1 MNYTYEY
8 DVLRYITHPHIVNVI
23 GASEDNNHFYMEME
37 YCISDDLSKHL
48 FPDAN
53 CNYLEKVIKT
63 VSTELLLGLKEL
75 HSNGIIHCNLKPS
88 NVLIDEHGNVKIC
101 DFKKALVVNKMT
113 TTDIRRNKRGLSPC
127 YTAPEIF
134 TDEGTFSFKSDLW
147 ALGCIMFEMATGE
160 VPFKD
165 EILHVLIKKILN
177 NEPDYNNKKFK
188 AYSVEFQNVVKC
200 LLQKDTSKRMSWG
213 DIENMPF
220 WDFVNDAHSSNSSNL
235 IYDNSNTHK
244 HEVYSSKTY
253 SHNTSQIKSNVSM
266 KNTYN
271 NSLSTTVTNVHNNNH
286 NNITALDEHNDDDND
301 NDDYSTGSS
310 NTRVKDVNNT
320 DQEFNLHY
328 NTYNTPNTNHNPNK
342 NNNFLE
348 LSILNINKVFT
359 SDKRVIQTPLNDMAI
374 SVTKH
379 TDIPNIES
387 IMLHTSDRI
396 IKPIIGNKLIESFSP
411 IATYNTNMIAFPI
424 YNINTIINL
433 IATEQIEL
441 FDVFLLTIYKQM
453 EQYITQQQYD
463 YLLNILNYFES
474 IILNKEVA
482 NNIINTS
489 FVKLF
494 ISLMDVDNVDICI
507 RACSIIANLIR
518 YVTSMQ
524 HSLDEY
530 NLTSKLIA
538 FIKAENV
545 NVMLNRKAI
554 ATLGEYFFFVATQV
568 EGDNASLHH
577 QWNIMSTE
585 SINALL
591 YALTHNDEVVRFYAL
606 KTIENTV
613 ILTNVA
619 KAYFA
624 SNDEFI
630 NRISEIYLNDHNN
643 NIEIKTSA
651 LNTVAHIVKLEP
663 MLMKVFIN
671 KFTNETLGNV
681 LNNESSKNQ
690 QCIINIML
698 FGIVGNV
705 NNINIINFDDV
716 MPSMIN
722 LLESA
727 NSVIR
732 GKIIL
737 LLSLVFGDKH
747 LIHKYGEK
755 VFNIMVKLRKDRQY
769 YYYHVKIFE
778 SFMINF
784 CKHILTCIIPQITK
798 SISTNTANTNN
809 DIISLITSLAV
820 VAPYYK
826 ISFSLFTI
834 EFIETLVS
842 LISTTT
848 NGVIQVHALDILRC
862 FSETAYSVKDCST
875 TLTTSSLFESI
886 LNLTNIVA
894 DEHKRIPLNICANIL
909 TILLDDDTLYS
920 STSFEHGKTNQ
931 INSLILRTLPLMI
944 TLLHNEDTINDSLS
958 FLALV
963 IERNCTFIT
972 VYRSIGIIERVF
984 ALMMVVSD
992 DNNYISNINL
1002 LKILMKLIEATD
1014 TTFDTIIELGLID
1027 KVNYLI
1033 SQDNVDDVSM
1043 YTEYVIEMLFE
1054 LMCKLNEYIK
1064 KKDMSDNEECRVVF
1078 LKKIEGVVKNFKLCV
1093 KLFSCSNKNV
1103 QEKCAVIVILML
1115 QFISSVNEYECC
1127 MWDVVFTSDNVVDL
1141 LKGLESPCVKIYKK
1155 IIKIFKWIIEY
1166 QYNAQD
1172 VLSTYKSYIKVYIEK
1187 IRDTSKDVDIVE
1199 VANRFL
1205 SNDLNKIVVVHNN
1218 NNNNN

>member
-1 MNYTYEY
+1 
-8 DVLRYITHPHIVNVI
+8 
-23 GASEDNNHFYMEME
+23 ME
-37 YCISDDLSKHL
+37 YCISEDLSKHL

-53 CNYLEKVIKT
+53 CNYLEQVIKT
-63 VSTELLLGLKEL
+63 ISTELLLGLKEL

-101 DFKKALVVNKMT
+101 DFKKALVVGKMT
-113 TTDIRRNKRGLSPC
+113 IADIRRNKRGLSPC

-147 ALGCIMFEMATGE
+147 ALGCIMFEMASGE

-165 EILHVLIKKILN
+165 EILHGLIKKILN

-188 AYSVEFQNVVKC
+188 AYSIEFQNVVKC
-200 LLQKDTSKRMSWG
+200 LLQKDTNKRMSWG
-213 DIENMPF
+213 DIEKMPF
-220 WDFVNDAHSSNSSNL
+220 WDFANDNAHSSNL
-235 IYDNSNTHK
+235 TYDNSNTHK
-244 HEVYSSKTY
+244 HETYSSKTY
-253 SHNTSQIKSNVSM
+253 SHNTSQIKSNGNLLYNNVSM

-271 NSLSTTVTNVHNNNH
+271 NSLSTTVTNVHNKLLS
-286 NNITALDEHNDDDND
+286 NNITALEKHNDDDD
-301 NDDYSTGSS
+301 EDENDDYSTGSS
-310 NTRVKDVNNT
+310 NTRGKDVNNT

-328 NTYNTPNTNHNPNK
+328 NTNNTPNTNHNHNK

-348 LSILNINKVFT
+348 LSILNISKVFT
-359 SDKRVIQTPLNDMAI
+359 HDKRIIQTTINDMSI
-374 SVTKH
+374 SITNH
-379 TDIPNIES
+379 NDIPNIQS
-387 IMLHTSDRI
+387 IMFHTSDRI
-396 IKPIIGNKLIESFSP
+396 IKPIIGNKLIESSP
-411 IATYNTNMIAFPI
+411 PITQYNTNMIDFPI
-424 YNINTIINL
+424 YNINTIINV
-433 IATEQIEL
+433 ITTEQMEL
-441 FDVFLLTIYKQM
+441 FDAFLLTIYKHM

-494 ISLMDVDNVDICI
+494 ISFMNVDNVDICI

-524 HSLDEY
+524 HSLDKY
-530 NLTSKLIA
+530 HLTSKLIA

-568 EGDNASLHH
+568 EGDNASLHY
-577 QWNIMSTE
+577 QWNISIE

-591 YALTHNDEVVRFYAL
+591 YALTHNDEVVQFYAL

-630 NRISEIYLNDHNN
+630 NRISEIYFNEHYD

-651 LNTVAHIVKLEP
+651 LNTIAHIVKLEP

-671 KFTNETLGNV
+671 TFTNETLGNV
-681 LNNESSKNQ
+681 INKESSKNQ
-690 QCIINIML
+690 QCVINIIL

-716 MPSMIN
+716 MPSLIN

-747 LIHKYGEK
+747 LIYKYGEK
-755 VFNIMVKLRKDRQY
+755 VFNIMMKLRKDRQY

-784 CKHILTCIIPQITK
+784 CKHILTCLIPQITK
-798 SISTNTANTNN
+798 SISTNIANTNN

-820 VAPYYK
+820 IAPYYK

-848 NGVIQVHALDILRC
+848 NDVIHAYALDILRC
-862 FSETAYSVKDCST
+862 FSETAFSVKDSLT
-875 TLTTSSLFESI
+875 TLITSSLFVNI
-886 LNLTNIVA
+886 LNLTNVVA
-894 DEHKRIPLNICANIL
+894 DEHKRIPLNVCANIL

-920 STSFEHGKTNQ
+920 STSIEHGKTNQ
-931 INSLILRTLPLMI
+931 INSLILRILPLMI
-944 TLLHNEDTINDSLS
+944 TLLHHEDTINDSLS
-958 FLALV
+958 FLALI

-984 ALMMVVSD
+984 TLMKVVVND
-992 DNNYISNINL
+992 NNNNNYISNLNL
-1002 LKILMKLIEATD
+1002 LKILMKLIEAKD
-1014 TTFDTIIELGLID
+1014 TTFDTIIDLGLID

-1033 SQDNVDDVSM
+1033 SKDNVDDVSM

-1054 LMCKLNEYIK
+1054 LMCKLNEYK
-1064 KKDMSDNEECRVVF
+1064 KKKYMNDNDNDNDKEEYKVNF

-1103 QEKCAVIVILML
+1103 QEKCVVIVILML

-1127 MWDVVFTSDNVVDL
+1127 KWNVMFTSDNVVDL

-1155 IIKIFKWIIEY
+1155 IIRIFKWIIEY

-1172 VLSTYKSYIKVYIEK
+1172 VLSSYKSYIKVYIEK

-1205 SNDLNKIVVVHNN
+1205 INDLNKIVVVHNN
-1218 NNNNN
+1218 NNC

>member
-1 MNYTYEY
+1 
-8 DVLRYITHPHIVNVI
+8 
-23 GASEDNNHFYMEME
+23 ME
-37 YCISDDLSKHL
+37 YCISEDLSKHL

-53 CNYLEKVIKT
+53 CNYLEQVIKT
-63 VSTELLLGLKEL
+63 ISTELLLGLKEL

-101 DFKKALVVNKMT
+101 DFKKALVVGKMT
-113 TTDIRRNKRGLSPC
+113 IADIRRNKRGLSPC

-147 ALGCIMFEMATGE
+147 ALGCIMFEMASGE

-165 EILHVLIKKILN
+165 EILHGLIKKILN

-188 AYSVEFQNVVKC
+188 AYSIEFQNVVKC
-200 LLQKDTSKRMSWG
+200 LLQKDTNKRMSWG
-213 DIENMPF
+213 DIEKMPF
-220 WDFVNDAHSSNSSNL
+220 WDFANDNAHSSNL
-235 IYDNSNTHK
+235 TYDNSNTHK
-244 HEVYSSKTY
+244 HETYSSKTY
-253 SHNTSQIKSNVSM
+253 SHNTSQIKSNGNLLYNNVSM

-271 NSLSTTVTNVHNNNH
+271 NSLSTTVTNVHNKLLS
-286 NNITALDEHNDDDND
+286 NNITALEKHNDDDD
-301 NDDYSTGSS
+301 EDENDDYSTGSS
-310 NTRVKDVNNT
+310 NTRGKDVNNT

-328 NTYNTPNTNHNPNK
+328 NTNNTPNTNHNHNK

-348 LSILNINKVFT
+348 LSILNISKVFT
-359 SDKRVIQTPLNDMAI
+359 HDKRIIQTTINDMSI
-374 SVTKH
+374 SITNH
-379 TDIPNIES
+379 NDIPNIQS
-387 IMLHTSDRI
+387 IMFHTSDRI
-396 IKPIIGNKLIESFSP
+396 IKPIIGNKLIESSP
-411 IATYNTNMIAFPI
+411 PITQYNTNMIDFPI
-424 YNINTIINL
+424 YNINTIINV
-433 IATEQIEL
+433 ITTEQMEL
-441 FDVFLLTIYKQM
+441 FDAFLLTIYKHM

-494 ISLMDVDNVDICI
+494 ISFMNVDNVDICI

-524 HSLDEY
+524 HSLDKY
-530 NLTSKLIA
+530 HLTSKLIA

-568 EGDNASLHH
+568 EGDNASLHY
-577 QWNIMSTE
+577 QWNISIE

-591 YALTHNDEVVRFYAL
+591 YALTHNDEVVQFYAL

-630 NRISEIYLNDHNN
+630 NRISEIYFNEHYD

-651 LNTVAHIVKLEP
+651 LNTIAHIVKLEP

-671 KFTNETLGNV
+671 TFTNETLGNV
-681 LNNESSKNQ
+681 INKESSKNQ
-690 QCIINIML
+690 QCVINIIL

-716 MPSMIN
+716 MPSLIN

-747 LIHKYGEK
+747 LIYKYGEK
-755 VFNIMVKLRKDRQY
+755 VFNIMMKLRKDRQY

-784 CKHILTCIIPQITK
+784 CKHILTCLIPQITK
-798 SISTNTANTNN
+798 SIATNTANTNN

-820 VAPYYK
+820 IAPYYK

-848 NGVIQVHALDILRC
+848 NDVIHAYALDILRC
-862 FSETAYSVKDCST
+862 FSETAFSVKDSLT
-875 TLTTSSLFESI
+875 TLITSSLFVNI
-886 LNLTNIVA
+886 LNLTNVVA
-894 DEHKRIPLNICANIL
+894 DEHKRIPLNVCANIL

-920 STSFEHGKTNQ
+920 STSIEHGKTNQ
-931 INSLILRTLPLMI
+931 INSLILRILPLMI
-944 TLLHNEDTINDSLS
+944 TLLHHEDTINDSLS
-958 FLALV
+958 FLALI

-984 ALMMVVSD
+984 TLMKVVVND
-992 DNNYISNINL
+992 NNNNNYISNLNL
-1002 LKILMKLIEATD
+1002 LKILMKLIEAKD
-1014 TTFDTIIELGLID
+1014 TTFDTIIDLGLID

-1033 SQDNVDDVSM
+1033 SKDNVDDVSM

-1054 LMCKLNEYIK
+1054 LMCKLNEYK
-1064 KKDMSDNEECRVVF
+1064 KKKYMNDNDNDNDKEEYKVNF

-1103 QEKCAVIVILML
+1103 QEKCVVIVILML

-1127 MWDVVFTSDNVVDL
+1127 KWNVMFTSDNVVDL

-1155 IIKIFKWIIEY
+1155 IIRIFKWIIEY

-1172 VLSTYKSYIKVYIEK
+1172 VLSSYKSYIKVYIEK

-1205 SNDLNKIVVVHNN
+1205 INDLNKIVVVHNN
-1218 NNNNN
+1218 NNC

>member
-1 MNYTYEY
+1 
-8 DVLRYITHPHIVNVI
+8 
-23 GASEDNNHFYMEME
+23 ME
-37 YCISDDLSKHL
+37 YCISEDLSKHL

-53 CNYLEKVIKT
+53 CNYLEQVIKT
-63 VSTELLLGLKEL
+63 ISTELLLGLKEL

-101 DFKKALVVNKMT
+101 DFKKALVVGKMT
-113 TTDIRRNKRGLSPC
+113 IADIRRNKRGLSPC

-147 ALGCIMFEMATGE
+147 ALGCIMFEMASGE

-165 EILHVLIKKILN
+165 EILHGLIKKILN

-188 AYSVEFQNVVKC
+188 AYSIEFQNVVKC
-200 LLQKDTSKRMSWG
+200 LLQKDTNKRMSWG
-213 DIENMPF
+213 DIEKMPF
-220 WDFVNDAHSSNSSNL
+220 WDFANDNAHSSNL
-235 IYDNSNTHK
+235 TYDNSNTHK
-244 HEVYSSKTY
+244 HETYSSKTY
-253 SHNTSQIKSNVSM
+253 SHNTSQIKSNGNLLYNNVSM

-271 NSLSTTVTNVHNNNH
+271 NSLSTTVTNVHNKLLS
-286 NNITALDEHNDDDND
+286 NNITALEKHNDDDD
-301 NDDYSTGSS
+301 EDENDDYSTGSS
-310 NTRVKDVNNT
+310 NTRGKDVNNT

-328 NTYNTPNTNHNPNK
+328 NTNNTPNTNHNHNK

-348 LSILNINKVFT
+348 LSILNISKVFT
-359 SDKRVIQTPLNDMAI
+359 HDKRIIQTTINDMSI
-374 SVTKH
+374 SITNH
-379 TDIPNIES
+379 NDIPNIQS
-387 IMLHTSDRI
+387 IMFHTSDRI
-396 IKPIIGNKLIESFSP
+396 IKPIIGNKLIESSP
-411 IATYNTNMIAFPI
+411 PITQYNTNMIDFPI
-424 YNINTIINL
+424 YNINTIINV
-433 IATEQIEL
+433 ITTEQMEL
-441 FDVFLLTIYKQM
+441 FDAFLLTIYKHM

-494 ISLMDVDNVDICI
+494 ISFMNVDNVDICI

-524 HSLDEY
+524 HSLDKY
-530 NLTSKLIA
+530 HLTSKLIA

-568 EGDNASLHH
+568 EGDNASLHY
-577 QWNIMSTE
+577 QWNISIE

-591 YALTHNDEVVRFYAL
+591 YALTHNDEVVQFYAL

-630 NRISEIYLNDHNN
+630 NRISEIYFNEHYD

-651 LNTVAHIVKLEP
+651 LNTIAHIVKLEP

-671 KFTNETLGNV
+671 TFTNETLGNV
-681 LNNESSKNQ
+681 INKESSKNQ
-690 QCIINIML
+690 QCVINIIL

-716 MPSMIN
+716 MPSLIN

-747 LIHKYGEK
+747 LIYKYGEK
-755 VFNIMVKLRKDRQY
+755 VFNIMMKLRKDRQY

-784 CKHILTCIIPQITK
+784 CKHILTCLIPQITK
-798 SISTNTANTNN
+798 SIATNTANTNN

-820 VAPYYK
+820 IAPYYK

-848 NGVIQVHALDILRC
+848 NDVIHAYALDILRC
-862 FSETAYSVKDCST
+862 FSETAFSVKDSLT
-875 TLTTSSLFESI
+875 TLITSSLFVNI
-886 LNLTNIVA
+886 LNLTNVVA
-894 DEHKRIPLNICANIL
+894 DEHKRIPLNVCANIL

-920 STSFEHGKTNQ
+920 STSIEHGKTNQ
-931 INSLILRTLPLMI
+931 INSLILRILPLMI
-944 TLLHNEDTINDSLS
+944 TLLHHEDTINDSLS
-958 FLALV
+958 FLALI

-984 ALMMVVSD
+984 TLMKVVVND
-992 DNNYISNINL
+992 NNNNNYISNLNL
-1002 LKILMKLIEATD
+1002 LKILMKLIEAKD
-1014 TTFDTIIELGLID
+1014 TTFDTIIDLGLID

-1033 SQDNVDDVSM
+1033 SKDNVDDVSM

-1054 LMCKLNEYIK
+1054 LMCKLNEYK
-1064 KKDMSDNEECRVVF
+1064 KKKYMNDNDNDKEEYKVNF

-1103 QEKCAVIVILML
+1103 QEKCVVIVILML

-1127 MWDVVFTSDNVVDL
+1127 KWNVMFTSDNVVDL

-1155 IIKIFKWIIEY
+1155 IIRIFKWIIEY

-1172 VLSTYKSYIKVYIEK
+1172 VLSSYKSYIKVYIEK

-1205 SNDLNKIVVVHNN
+1205 INDLNKIVVVHNN
-1218 NNNNN
+1218 NNC